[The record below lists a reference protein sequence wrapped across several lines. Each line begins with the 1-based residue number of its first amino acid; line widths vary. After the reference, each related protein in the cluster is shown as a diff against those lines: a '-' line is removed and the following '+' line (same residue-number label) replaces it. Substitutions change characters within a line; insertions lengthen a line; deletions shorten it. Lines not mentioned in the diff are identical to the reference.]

1 MQIRAALPSEDQ
13 RYPASKPQVLV
24 SELGMWEY
32 KRQTEPP
39 SKEDFIVVDSSE
51 EDFIVID

>member
-1 MQIRAALPSEDQ
+1 MQIRAALPSEGQ

-39 SKEDFIVVDSSE
+39 SKEDFITIDSSD